1 LKPSLEFKPGQR
13 WICDADLALGLGCV
27 KSVDDRTVTVVFGA
41 PGVTRSF
48 AIRDAPLTRVT
59 FGVGDVAPDHS
70 GALFAIEAVRE
81 VDGLLT
87 YDARDTEGELCAIP
101 ESQLADS
108 IRLNRP
114 LDRLLSGSI
123 DADKWFRLRYLTR
136 RQLAQL
142 ARQDLHGL
150 VGTRTS
156 LIPHQLYIAH
166 EVGRRHAPRVML
178 ADEVG
183 LGKTIEAGLIL
194 HYQIIAERAGRAL
207 IVAPENLLHQWLLEM
222 LRRFNLH
229 FTLLD
234 EARCAEESQTDDG
247 VNPFLGAQLI
257 LCAQEFLRDNPERLA
272 QAVMARFDLLI
283 VDEAHHLHW
292 SPDGASLDYA
302 TIERLAGHCQGL
314 LLLTATPEQFGR
326 ESHFARLRLLDPQR
340 FADYAAFDREQRN
353 YARVAMAIDDL
364 LEDRPMDET
373 GQELLAGFMGESS
386 STAPPST
393 VDRERLIRQLV
404 DRHGT
409 GRILFR
415 NTRNAVGG
423 FPDRSVHVH
432 ELAAPAQYLAALA
445 SAAETIDDC
454 QALLAPEC
462 AHRKLAGNSPEWM
475 RIDPRVEWLAKFLKG
490 QRREKT
496 LVITAAATT
505 ARELSQCLA
514 QRHGITAADFHE
526 GMSLLE
532 RDRAAAYFAER
543 EGGAQA
549 LVCSEIGSEGRN
561 FQFARNLVLIDL
573 PFNPDLLEQRIGRL
587 DRIGQQGTIQIHLP
601 LLMNTPQTLIYRWY
615 QDGLD
620 AIAHTCPAGYAV
632 FEVFETEL
640 KRMLRN
646 AATGS
651 VDPGD
656 LIARTASLREELN
669 AALRQGRDRLL
680 EYNSCRPELAADL
693 RRRALELDADVT
705 LRDYLELAFDC
716 HGVDSEDLGG
726 EGLLLAPTYRMT
738 QPFPGLPEEGM
749 TVTLNR
755 AAALAHEDWRF
766 LTWEH
771 PMTINAMDMAIGGES
786 GNAAVSA
793 IKDRRLKPGALYL
806 ELLYVLHFGQRGAH
820 SPREYLQAECLDLI
834 LDEQGEPVTSLD
846 HDHINRTIIPI
857 PAKVAKQVVDLKE
870 DSIRELL
877 AIGERL
883 AAQRF
888 APILSEIR
896 QRADDSMRHEEERLR
911 ALRRVN
917 PNVREEEIHYF
928 AQCRKDLAADLV
940 SAGPRLD
947 AVRIIIA
954 T

>member
-1 LKPSLEFKPGQR
+1 MQGV
-13 WICDADLALGLGCV
+13 DA
-27 KSVDDRTVTVVFGA
+27 RTVTVVFGA
-41 PGVTRSF
+41 SGVTRSF
-48 AIRDAPLTRVT
+48 AIRDAPLTRVI

-70 GALFAIEAVRE
+70 GAVFTIESVRE
-81 VDGLLT
+81 ADGLLT
-87 YDARDTEGELCAIP
+87 YAARDADGELRALP

-136 RQLAQL
+136 RQLA
-142 ARQDLHGL
+142 RISRHDLHGL

-194 HYQIIAERAGRAL
+194 HHQIIAERAGRAL

-234 EARCAEESQTDDG
+234 EARCAEDSDASSGE
-247 VNPFLGAQLI
+247 NPFLGAQLI
-257 LCAQEFLRDNPERLA
+257 LCAQEFLRNNPERLA
-272 QAVMARFDLLI
+272 QAVAARFDLLV

-292 SPDGASLDYA
+292 SPEGASPDYSA
-302 TIERLAGHCQGL
+302 IERLAGNCKGL

-326 ESHFARLRLLDPQR
+326 ESHFARLRLLDPRR
-340 FADYAAFDREQRN
+340 FDDYSAFDREQRN
-353 YARVAMAIDDL
+353 YTRVAAAINNL
-364 LEDRPMDET
+364 LEDQPVEET
-373 GQELLAGFMGESS
+373 DRELLAGFLGDPSDDRPMS
-386 STAPPST
+386 APASAT
-393 VDRERLIRQLV
+393 DREQLIGQLV

-409 GRILFR
+409 GRVLFR
-415 NTRNAVGG
+415 NTRSAVGG
-423 FPDRSVHVH
+423 FPDRRVHVH
-432 ELAAPAQYLAALA
+432 ELAPPAQYHEALALAA
-445 SAAETIDDC
+445 AEATDDC
-454 QALLAPEC
+454 QSLLAPEH
-462 AHRKLAGNSPEWM
+462 AYRKMTGNVPEWT

-490 QRREKT
+490 RRREKT
-496 LVITAAATT
+496 LVITATAAT

-514 QRHGITAADFHE
+514 QRQGIAAADFHE

-532 RDRAAAYFAER
+532 RDRAAAYFAEH
-543 EGGAQA
+543 EAGAQA
-549 LVCSEIGSEGRN
+549 LICSEIGSEGRN

-573 PFNPDLLEQRIGRL
+573 PLNPDLLEQRIGRL
-587 DRIGQQGTIQIHLP
+587 DRIGQQGMIQIHLP
-601 LLMNTPQTLIYRWY
+601 LLLNTPQTLVSRWY
-615 QDGLD
+615 QEGLD
-620 AIAHTCPAGYAV
+620 ALARTCPAGYAV
-632 FEVFETEL
+632 FEVFEQEL
-640 KRMLRN
+640 KRLLRT
-646 AATGS
+646 AATEA

-656 LIARTASLREELN
+656 LIVRTASLREELN

-680 EYNSCRPELAADL
+680 EYNSCRPELAGDL
-693 RRRALELDADVT
+693 RRRALELDADAT

-738 QPFPGLPEEGM
+738 QPFPGLPEEGL

-755 AAALAHEDWRF
+755 AAALAHENWGF

-771 PMTINAMDMAIGGES
+771 PMVINAMDVAVDGES

-793 IKDRRLKPGALYL
+793 IKDRRLRPGALYL
-806 ELLYVLHFGQRGAH
+806 ELVYVLYHGKTGAH

-846 HDHINRTIIPI
+846 HEHINRTLIPI
-857 PAKVAKQVVDLKE
+857 PAKLAKQVVDLKE

-883 AAQRF
+883 AVQRF
-888 APILSEIR
+888 VPRLAEIQR
-896 QRADDSMRHEEERLR
+896 RADEALRHEEERLL

-917 PNVREEEIHYF
+917 PNVREEEIHFF
-928 AQCRKDLAADLV
+928 AQCRKDLATDLV

-947 AVRIIIA
+947 AARIII
-954 T
+954 TT

>member
-1 LKPSLEFKPGQR
+1 MKQSLEFKPGQR
-13 WICDADLALGLGCV
+13 WICDADLALGLGRV
-27 KSVDDRTVTVVFGA
+27 QSTDARTVTVVFGA
-41 PGVTRSF
+41 SGVTRSF
-48 AIRDAPLTRVT
+48 AIREAPLTRVT
-59 FGVGDVAPDHS
+59 FGVGDVAPDRS
-70 GALFAIEAVRE
+70 GAVFTIESVRM

-87 YDARDTEGELCAIP
+87 YAARDADGGLRALP
-101 ESQLADS
+101 ESELADS

-123 DADKWFRLRYLTR
+123 DPDKWFRLRHLTR
-136 RQLAQL
+136 RHL
-142 ARQDLHGL
+142 ARISRQGLHGL

-194 HYQIIAERAGRAL
+194 HHQLIAERAGRAM

-234 EARCAEESQTDDG
+234 EARCAEDPDAGGGE
-247 VNPFLGAQLI
+247 NPFLCAQLI
-257 LCAQEFLRDNPERLA
+257 LCGREFLRHNPERLT
-272 QAVMARFDLLI
+272 QAVTARFDLLI

-292 SPDGASLDYA
+292 SPEGASPDYA
-302 TIERLAGHCQGL
+302 AIERLAGHCKGL

-340 FADYAAFDREQRN
+340 FADYSAFEREQLN
-353 YARVAMAIDDL
+353 YARVAAAINNL
-364 LEDRPMDET
+364 LEGRPVDET
-373 GQELLAGFMGESS
+373 DRAQFAGFLGDHSS
-386 STAPPST
+386 VIPASS
-393 VDRERLIRQLV
+393 VDREQFIGQLV

-415 NTRNAVGG
+415 NTRAAVGG

-432 ELAAPAQYLAALA
+432 ELAAPAQYLEPLALA
-445 SAAETIDDC
+445 AESSDDF
-454 QALLAPEC
+454 QPLLAPEH
-462 AHRKLAGNSPEWM
+462 AYRRMTGNAPEWM
-475 RIDPRVEWLAKFLKG
+475 RIDPRVEWLTKFLKG
-490 QRREKT
+490 RRREKT
-496 LVITAAATT
+496 LVIAATAAT
-505 ARELSQCLA
+505 ARELSQCLV
-514 QRHGITAADFHE
+514 QRHGIAAADFHE

-532 RDRAAAYFAER
+532 RDRAGAYFAEG
-543 EGGAQA
+543 EAGAQA

-561 FQFARNLVLIDL
+561 FQFARNLVLFDL
-573 PFNPDLLEQRIGRL
+573 PLNPDLLEQRIGRL

-601 LLMNTPQTLIYRWY
+601 LLLNTPQTLVYRWH
-615 QDGLD
+615 QEGLD
-620 AIAHTCPAGYAV
+620 AFAQTCPAGYAV
-632 FEVFETEL
+632 YEVFEQEL
-640 KRMLRN
+640 KRMLRT
-646 AATGS
+646 AAAAV

-656 LIARTASLREELN
+656 LIGRAAGLREELN

-693 RRRALELDADVT
+693 RRRALELDADAS
-705 LRDYLELAFDC
+705 LRDYLDLAFDC

-738 QPFPGLPEEGM
+738 RPFPGLPEEGL

-755 AAALAHEDWRF
+755 AAALAHEDWGF

-771 PMTINAMDMAIGGES
+771 PMVINAMDIAIGGES

-806 ELLYVLHFGQRGAH
+806 ELVYVLHFGNRSADVP
-820 SPREYLQAECLDLI
+820 SEYLQAESLDLI
-834 LDEQGEPVTSLD
+834 LDEQGEPVASLD
-846 HDHINRTIIPI
+846 HEHINRAIIPI
-857 PAKVAKQVVDLKE
+857 PAEVAKQVVDLKE

-888 APILSEIR
+888 APILAEIR
-896 QRADDSMRHEEERLR
+896 LRAEESLRHEEDRLCT
-911 ALRRVN
+911 LQRVN
-917 PNVREEEIHYF
+917 PNVREEEIQFF
-928 AQCRKDLAADLV
+928 ARRRKDLAADFV
-940 SAGPRLD
+940 SAGPHLD
-947 AVRIIIA
+947 AARIII
-954 T
+954 TT

>member
-1 LKPSLEFKPGQR
+1 MQGA
-13 WICDADLALGLGCV
+13 DA
-27 KSVDDRTVTVVFGA
+27 RTVTVVFGA
-41 PGVTRSF
+41 SGVTRSF
-48 AIRDAPLTRVT
+48 AIRDAPLTRVI
-59 FGVGDVAPDHS
+59 FGVGDVVPDHS
-70 GALFAIEAVRE
+70 GAVFTVESVRE
-81 VDGLLT
+81 ADGLLT
-87 YDARDTEGELCAIP
+87 YAARDADGELRALP

-136 RQLAQL
+136 KQLARIS
-142 ARQDLHGL
+142 RQDLHGL

-194 HYQIIAERAGRAL
+194 HRQIIAERAGRAL

-234 EARCAEESQTDDG
+234 EVRCAEESHTDG
-247 VNPFLGAQLI
+247 GENPFLGAQLI
-257 LCAQEFLRDNPERLA
+257 LCAQEFLRHNPERLT

-292 SPDGASLDYA
+292 SPAGASPDYSA
-302 TIERLAGHCQGL
+302 IERLAGNCKGL

-326 ESHFARLRLLDPQR
+326 ESHFARLRLLDPRR
-340 FADYAAFDREQRN
+340 FDDYSAFDHEQRN
-353 YARVAMAIDDL
+353 YARVAAVINNL
-364 LEDRPMDET
+364 LDDRPLDET
-373 GQELLAGFMGESS
+373 ARELLTGFLGDHSS
-386 STAPPST
+386 VISVSS
-393 VDRERLIRQLV
+393 VGRERLIGQLV

-409 GRILFR
+409 GRVLFR
-415 NTRNAVGG
+415 NTRTAVGG
-423 FPDRSVHVH
+423 FPDRGIHVH
-432 ELAAPAQYLAALA
+432 ELAAPGRYLEALA
-445 SAAETIDDC
+445 LAAAETADDC
-454 QALLAPEC
+454 QALLAPEH
-462 AHRKLAGNSPEWM
+462 AYRKMTGGAPEWT
-475 RIDPRVEWLAKFLKG
+475 RIDPRIEWLAKFLKSV
-490 QRREKT
+490 RREKT
-496 LVITAAATT
+496 LVITATAAT
-505 ARELSQCLA
+505 ARELSQCLV
-514 QRHGITAADFHE
+514 QRQGIAAADFHE

-532 RDRAAAYFAER
+532 RDRAAAYFAEH
-543 EGGAQA
+543 EAGAQA
-549 LVCSEIGSEGRN
+549 LICSEIGSEGRN
-561 FQFARNLVLIDL
+561 FQFARNLVLFDL
-573 PFNPDLLEQRIGRL
+573 PLNPDLLEQRIGRL

-601 LLMNTPQTLIYRWY
+601 LLLKTPQTLVYRWY
-615 QDGLD
+615 QEGLD
-620 AIAHTCPAGYAV
+620 ALARNCPAGYAV
-632 FEVFETEL
+632 FEVFEQEL

-646 AATGS
+646 AATAA

-656 LIARTASLREELN
+656 LIGRTASLRKELN

-680 EYNSCRPELAADL
+680 EYNSCRPELAEDL
-693 RRRALELDADVT
+693 RRRALELDADAM
-705 LRDYLELAFDC
+705 LRDYLELALDC
-716 HGVDSEDLGG
+716 HGIDSEDLGG

-738 QPFPGLPEEGM
+738 QPFPGLPEEGL

-755 AAALAHEDWRF
+755 AAALAHEDWGF

-771 PMTINAMDMAIGGES
+771 PMVINAMDMAVGGES

-806 ELLYVLHFGQRGAH
+806 ELVYVLHFGKRGAY
-820 SPREYLQAECLDLI
+820 SPSEYLQAECLDLI
-834 LDEQGEPVTSLD
+834 LDEQGEPATSLD
-846 HDHINRTIIPI
+846 HEHVNRTLIPI

-883 AAQRF
+883 AEQRF
-888 APILSEIR
+888 APILAEIR
-896 QRADDSMRHEEERLR
+896 LRADDSLRHEEERLHD
-911 ALRRVN
+911 LRRVN
-917 PNVREEEIHYF
+917 PNVREEEIYF
-928 AQCRKDLAADLV
+928 FSRCRKDLAENLL

-947 AVRIIIA
+947 AVRIII
-954 T
+954 TT